1 MRLLT
6 LTLAL
11 SLAGCASQK
20 IQYPAEQTTASAP
33 TAKASLMRIAKS
45 AYEFEDKDIQVPA
58 NFDTQGLQFC
68 DDEFDIE
75 KNACP
80 LDKKAIRIYF
90 GDNKI
95 DSKYAPEA
103 AALTRLN
110 NKTLGLMLENQLA
123 GVNRFR
129 IVTNDNDTI
138 ALEKQKQFEEQDVKT
153 VAELNKSAKVLRP
166 DYAVKIDTIKSADRF
181 YGEHN
186 GLAQYHV
193 EMSTSVINP
202 YTKEKLAYPNL
213 GKIRVKGTDV
223 RSKESLVYTEV
234 NNKYYTGFNYSDQ
247 DNVHA
252 VFNSMASKAF
262 DVLLSRLLIE
272 MPSSAQVVAFKNNQ
286 VTLDRGRNAGILNN
300 ETMILFQYQQGFVE
314 PIAVAMVKPSSN
326 SAIAQIVKW
335 KDSDNAE
342 KIKDKADG
350 KIYQTSLGQKVF
362 AVSVGLPQDYVDN
375 RL

>member
-6 LTLAL
+6 LTLVL
-11 SLAGCASQK
+11 SLAGCASQE

-33 TAKASLMRIAKS
+33 TANASLMRIAKS

-153 VAELNKSAKVLRP
+153 VAELNKNAKVLRP

-223 RSKESLVYTEV
+223 SFKRIVGIYRSKQQIL
-234 NNKYYTGFNYSDQ
+234 
-247 DNVHA
+247 H
-252 VFNSMASKAF
+252 
-262 DVLLSRLLIE
+262 RL
-272 MPSSAQVVAFKNNQ
+272 
-286 VTLDRGRNAGILNN
+286 
-300 ETMILFQYQQGFVE
+300 
-314 PIAVAMVKPSSN
+314 
-326 SAIAQIVKW
+326 
-335 KDSDNAE
+335 
-342 KIKDKADG
+342 
-350 KIYQTSLGQKVF
+350 
-362 AVSVGLPQDYVDN
+362 
-375 RL
+375 